1 MQNLFPSI
9 IDKIQDFRLPGI
21 PKFPGQVH
29 PSYAGLSI
37 ANLPAS
43 VCRWLSCPHPADNP
57 LDQSILERLD
67 DDWQAVILLLVDGLS
82 LRLFQR
88 FTDEVLVKGMYHLW
102 QGILNDGLFL
112 PLTSIA
118 PSTTSAALTTLWT
131 GRLPAEHGN
140 IGYELFLR
148 EYGFIANMITHSVSS
163 FTKEPVDIR
172 QAGFNPSES
181 LPVEPLGR
189 FLSSQGVRVRV
200 YQHKSIS
207 LSGLSQMLLDGTLK
221 VAFDT
226 LDDVWIDL
234 CRDLQENQRQKIYA
248 YVYWA
253 GLDTLSH
260 HGGPDSE
267 PLYQEW
273 LNLSAG
279 LNRFIAQLKS
289 AGLERVLLLLTAD
302 HGQIATEIRT
312 DYDLQNHPGLTR
324 HLVMMPTGESRLP
337 YLFIKS
343 GQVSAVRDY
352 LASHWDNQFAIMP
365 SETILKNGLLGQHP
379 PHPTT
384 IDRIGSHVV
393 FPKENAYWWWVNK
406 ENRLLGRHGGL
417 SADEMLVPFFALPI

>member
-1 MQNLFPSI
+1 MHNLFPSI
-9 IDKIQDFRLPGI
+9 FDKIQDFLLPGI
-21 PKFPGQVH
+21 HKFPGQVH
-29 PSYAGLSI
+29 PYYAGFSI

-43 VCRWLSCPHPADNP
+43 VCRWLTCPHPADNP
-57 LDQSILERLD
+57 LDTSILACLEK
-67 DDWQAVILLLVDGLS
+67 DWQAVILLLVDGLS

-88 FTDEVLVKGMYHLW
+88 FSDEALVNGLHLGW

-131 GRLPAEHGN
+131 GGQPAEHGN

-148 EYGFIANMITHSVSS
+148 EYGFIANMITHSVSA
-163 FTKEPVDIR
+163 FIKEPVDIR
-172 QAGFNPSES
+172 QAGFNPSEN

-189 FLSSQGVRVRV
+189 FLRSQGVRVCV

-207 LSGLSQMLLDGTLK
+207 SSGLSQLLLAGTEN
-221 VAFDT
+221 VAFDS
-226 LDDVWIDL
+226 LDDVWGDL
-234 CRDLQENQRQKIYA
+234 CRDLQENRRHKTYA

-260 HGGPDSE
+260 HAGPDSE
-267 PLYQEW
+267 QLFQEW
-273 LNLSAG
+273 LAFAAG
-279 LNRFIAQLKS
+279 LSRFITQLKF
-289 AGLERVLLLLTAD
+289 AGLQRVLLLLTAD

-312 DYDLQNHPGLTR
+312 DFNLQNHPGLTR

-337 YLFIKS
+337 YLFIRS

-365 SETILKNGLLGQHP
+365 SETVLTNGLLGQHP
-379 PHPTT
+379 PHQLT

-393 FPKENAYWWWVNK
+393 FPKGNAYWWWVNK

-417 SADEMLVPFFALPI
+417 SGDEMLVPFFALPI